1 MKIRPLTIADL
12 DMICALEEVS
22 QPYPWTRENIAEELT
37 EKTHH
42 IFSYVGLKD
51 NGTPQTYVIGRQ
63 VVDELWILQV
73 GTDPSYR
80 RQGLSKK
87 LLAFVLAQAAEQNLL
102 QAVLE
107 VRARNQAAIGLY
119 EHLLFTQDGYRP
131 QYYPPLEEGG
141 PKEDALLMSRS
152 LR

>member
-1 MKIRPLTIADL
+1 MGPKAPKRIERGRSALSIRFSRVKFRPILRKLQQNRKPQPATTKNAPC
-12 DMICALEEVS
+12 ICL
-22 QPYPWTRENIAEELT
+22 P
-37 EKTHH
+37 
-42 IFSYVGLKD
+42 
-51 NGTPQTYVIGRQ
+51 
-63 VVDELWILQV
+63 
-73 GTDPSYR
+73 
-80 RQGLSKK
+80 
-87 LLAFVLAQAAEQNLL
+87 FVLAQAAKQKLL

-119 EHLLFTQDGYRP
+119 EHLSFTQDGYRP